1 MVSPFVLV
9 FLLLPS
15 LSKCDMVPP
24 VKMPLRLT
32 TGGDHSDPIATWND
46 VLTTTTMAAL
56 TAMPLQNFSQQCSAT
71 LPPSNPYLPLTHSK
85 NEPSNPPTIHHHAPS
100 PQLLSASLAPA
111 MLCVLVCQSNKIQHH
126 TSTPPRRPQ
135 LCHSSN
141 GSTPLPNTP
150 QIREN

>member
-32 TGGDHSDPIATWND
+32 TGGDHSDPIATWNA

-71 LPPSNPYLPLTHSK
+71 VPPSNPYLHLIHAK
-85 NEPSNPPTIHHHAPS
+85 NEPSNPPAIHHHSVTSASECQFGTCNALCAGLPVTSQTRFNTTLQPPQYTPNCAS
-100 PQLLSASLAPA
+100 PQ
-111 MLCVLVCQSNKIQHH
+111 
-126 TSTPPRRPQ
+126 TP
-135 LCHSSN
+135 
-141 GSTPLPNTP
+141 
-150 QIREN
+150 